1 MSPGAASGP
10 AASGPAAPS
19 AAHAVPAVR
28 AVRGATMVAEDTP
41 RHIAAATRALVGEL
55 LARNGLERE
64 AVISLL
70 FTCSPDLTSDTP
82 ALALREEGWEVP
94 ALCAADTAWAGAPA
108 RTVRV
113 LAHVTSCGP
122 LAPVY
127 LGDSAPTRPA
137 QSPG

>member
-1 MSPGAASGP
+1 MSPGA
-10 AASGPAAPS
+10 PAAPADP
-19 AAHAVPAVR
+19 AAPAAPAVR
-28 AVRGATMVAEDTP
+28 AVRGATTVAEDTP
-41 RHIAAATRALVGEL
+41 RHIAAATRALVSEL
-55 LARNGLERE
+55 LARNGVERA
-64 AVISLL
+64 AVISLW

-82 ALALREEGWEVP
+82 ALALREDGWEVP

-137 QSPG
+137 RSPR

>member
-1 MSPGAASGP
+1 MSPGPGP
-10 AASGPAAPS
+10 HLA
-19 AAHAVPAVR
+19 AVR
-28 AVRGATMVAEDTP
+28 AVRGAITVAEDTP
-41 RHIAAATRALVGEL
+41 RQIAAATRRLVGEL
-55 LARNGLERE
+55 LVRNALERD
-64 AVISLL
+64 AVISLM

-94 ALCAADTAWAGAPA
+94 ALCAADTAWSGAPA

-137 QSPG
+137 QSPA

>member
-1 MSPGAASGP
+1 MSPGAAAGPAGP
-10 AASGPAAPS
+10 AA
-19 AAHAVPAVR
+19 PAVR
-28 AVRGATMVAEDTP
+28 AVRGATTVAEDTP
-41 RHIAAATRALVGEL
+41 RHIAAATRGLVTEL
-55 LARNGLERE
+55 LVRNGLERE

-113 LAHVTSCGP
+113 LAHVTSYGP

-137 QSPG
+137 

>member
-1 MSPGAASGP
+1 MSPGPGP
-10 AASGPAAPS
+10 AAQPAVR
-19 AAHAVPAVR
+19 AAPAVR
-28 AVRGATMVAEDTP
+28 AVRGAIMVAEDTP
-41 RHIAAATRALVGEL
+41 RQIAAATRRLVGEL
-55 LARNGLERE
+55 LVRNGLERD
-64 AVISLL
+64 AVISLM

-82 ALALREEGWEVP
+82 ALALREEGWDVP
-94 ALCAADTAWAGAPA
+94 ALCAADTAWSGAPA

-137 QSPG
+137 QSPA

>member
-1 MSPGAASGP
+1 MSPGPGP
-10 AASGPAAPS
+10 ATERAVPAEPS
-19 AAHAVPAVR
+19 VPAVR
-28 AVRGATMVAEDTP
+28 AVRGAVTVAEDTP
-41 RHIAAATRALVGEL
+41 QQIAAATRRLVGEL
-55 LARNGLERE
+55 LVRNGLDRD
-64 AVISLL
+64 AVISLM

-94 ALCAADTAWAGAPA
+94 VLCAADTAWSGAPA

-137 QSPG
+137 QSPA